1 MGITSPLPSTQIF
14 VYCAGAL
21 GFGWAEEIS
30 QLAKAKHN
38 GTWHCFND
46 EVRALP
52 AHSLLTG
59 RLLANVLK
67 QEAADQTS
75 LICRCSDSSG
85 LPATCEAY
93 LLFYVSARSSD

>member
-1 MGITSPLPSTQIF
+1 MGITSPLPSTQII

-59 RLLANVLK
+59 RLLANV
-67 QEAADQTS
+67 
-75 LICRCSDSSG
+75 
-85 LPATCEAY
+85 ATPMASPSEQ
-93 LLFYVSARSSD
+93 LESQKF